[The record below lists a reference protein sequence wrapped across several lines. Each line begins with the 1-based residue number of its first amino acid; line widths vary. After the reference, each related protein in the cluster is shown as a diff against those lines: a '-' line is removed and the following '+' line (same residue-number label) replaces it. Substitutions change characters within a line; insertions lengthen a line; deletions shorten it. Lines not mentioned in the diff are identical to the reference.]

1 MKKHKFHL
9 KLTDN
14 QTNEVHECDADVLI
28 VNMAVKNPNNP
39 LLQSTMVLT
48 VGDYLDICRLY
59 LLLGRV
65 IHERHFPPL
74 KEIKEDNK

>member
-39 LLQSTMVLT
+39 LLQSESPQLRCNIS
-48 VGDYLDICRLY
+48 G
-59 LLLGRV
+59 
-65 IHERHFPPL
+65 H
-74 KEIKEDNK
+74 KWKS